1 MNQPKIAL
9 EGIELQLGYIQD
21 GVRKPLLEQLNFQL
35 LAGELTCL
43 LGPNGVGKS
52 TLIKAILGEITPWNG
67 NILLKQT
74 PLNSYSIPDR
84 AKHIAV
90 VLTDPIYPG
99 NLTVGQLV
107 ALGRTPHTNWLG
119 KLGEDDL
126 VLVEK
131 ALADTQIGYLR
142 DTRLGELSD
151 GQRQKAMIARAL
163 AQDGSVIVL
172 DEPTAH
178 LDLVNRLEIMS
189 LLREI
194 SRRQAKAILVVT
206 HDLDIALETADRFW
220 MLNCGLPIVA
230 GKPEDLVLSG
240 LIQSLFPS
248 ARYQFNV
255 VRGRME
261 WKEDL
266 PDFLVEGAAEQV
278 YWVKKALTKAGV
290 VSLEHKLQVETPFA
304 LTLEGQS
311 FLSIEAFVTWYFSK
325 ESSSS
330 LA

>member
-1 MNQPKIAL
+1 MKQHQIAL
-9 EGIELQLGYIQD
+9 EGIGLQLGYSQE
-21 GVRKPLLEQLNFQL
+21 GMRKPLLENLNFQMV
-35 LAGELTCL
+35 AGELTCL

-52 TLIKAILGEITPWNG
+52 TLIKAILGEITPWEG
-67 NILLKQT
+67 RLLLAQK
-74 PLNSYSIPDR
+74 PISSYSIQER

-119 KLGEDDL
+119 HLGEADRSI
-126 VLVEK
+126 VEK
-131 ALADTQIGYLR
+131 ALADTRIGYLR
-142 DTRLGELSD
+142 DARLGELSD

-194 SRRQAKAILVVT
+194 SHSQAKAILVVT

-220 MLNCGLPIVA
+220 ILNCGLPLLA
-230 GKPEDLVLSG
+230 GTPEDLVLSG
-240 LIQSLFPS
+240 QIQALFPS
-248 ARYQFNV
+248 DRYRFNV
-255 VRGRME
+255 ARGRVE
-261 WKEDL
+261 WSQAM
-266 PDFLVEGAAEQV
+266 PDFQIEGPAEQV
-278 YWVKKALTKAGV
+278 YWVKKALVKAGITSLDQTV
-290 VSLEHKLQVETPFA
+290 VITAPFG
-304 LTLEGQS
+304 LRHGEKSFETLEELIGHLNQ
-311 FLSIEAFVTWYFSK
+311 
-325 ESSSS
+325 
-330 LA
+330 

>member
-1 MNQPKIAL
+1 MKQNQIAL
-9 EGIELQLGYIQD
+9 EGIGLQLGYSQD
-21 GVRKPLLEQLNFQL
+21 GVRKPLLENLNFEL
-35 LAGELTCL
+35 VAGELTCL

-52 TLIKAILGEITPWNG
+52 TLIKAILGEISPWEG
-67 NILLKQT
+67 RLLLEQA
-74 PLNSYSIPDR
+74 PLSSYSIPDR

-119 KLGEDDL
+119 KLSDKDQFL
-126 VLVEK
+126 IEK
-131 ALADTQIGYLR
+131 ALADTHIGYLR
-142 DTRLGELSD
+142 DARLGELSD

-194 SRRQAKAILVVT
+194 SRSQGKAILVVT

-220 MLNCGLPIVA
+220 ILNCGIPLLS
-230 GKPEDLVLSG
+230 GTPEDLVLSG
-240 LIQSLFPS
+240 QIQVLFPS
-248 ARYQFNV
+248 DRYRFNV
-255 VRGRME
+255 ARGRVE
-261 WKEDL
+261 WSQAM
-266 PDFLVEGAAEQV
+266 PDFQIEGPAEQA
-278 YWVKKALTKAGV
+278 YWVKKALVKAGITSLDQAV
-290 VSLEHKLQVETPFA
+290 VITAPFGVRVGEESFGSIEDFIVTQKLQ
-304 LTLEGQS
+304 
-311 FLSIEAFVTWYFSK
+311 I
-325 ESSSS
+325 
-330 LA
+330 

>member
-1 MNQPKIAL
+1 MKQERIAL
-9 EGIELQLGYIQD
+9 EGIGLQLGYSQE
-21 GVRKPLLEQLNFQL
+21 GLRKPLLENLNFEL
-35 LAGELTCL
+35 VAGELTCL

-52 TLIKAILGEITPWNG
+52 TLIKAILGEISPWEG
-67 NILLKQT
+67 RLLLEQK
-74 PLNSYSIPDR
+74 PLSSYSIQDR

-119 KLGEDDL
+119 KLGNTDRA
-126 VLVEK
+126 LVEK
-131 ALADTQIGYLR
+131 ALADTHIEYLR
-142 DTRLGELSD
+142 DARLGELSD

-194 SRRQAKAILVVT
+194 SHSQSKAILVVT

-220 MLNCGLPIVA
+220 ILNCGIPLLS
-230 GKPEDLVLSG
+230 GKPDDIVLSWH
-240 LIQSLFPS
+240 IQALFPS
-248 ARYQFNV
+248 DRYQFNV
-255 VRGRME
+255 AR
-261 WKEDL
+261 
-266 PDFLVEGAAEQV
+266 
-278 YWVKKALTKAGV
+278 
-290 VSLEHKLQVETPFA
+290 
-304 LTLEGQS
+304 
-311 FLSIEAFVTWYFSK
+311 
-325 ESSSS
+325 
-330 LA
+330 

>member
-1 MNQPKIAL
+1 MKQNQIAL
-9 EGIELQLGYIQD
+9 EGIGLQLGYSQD
-21 GVRKPLLEQLNFQL
+21 GVRKPLLEDLNFEL
-35 LAGELTCL
+35 VAGELTCL

-52 TLIKAILGEITPWNG
+52 TLIKAILGEISPWEG
-67 NILLKQT
+67 RLLLEQA
-74 PLNSYSIPDR
+74 PLSSYSIPDR

-119 KLGEDDL
+119 KLSDKDQFL
-126 VLVEK
+126 IEK
-131 ALADTQIGYLR
+131 ALADTHIGYLR
-142 DTRLGELSD
+142 DARLGELSD

-194 SRRQAKAILVVT
+194 SRSQGKAILVVT

-220 MLNCGLPIVA
+220 ILNCGIPLLS
-230 GKPEDLVLSG
+230 GTPEDLVLSG
-240 LIQSLFPS
+240 QIQVLFPS
-248 ARYQFNV
+248 DRYRFNV
-255 VRGRME
+255 ARGRVE
-261 WKEDL
+261 WSQAM
-266 PDFLVEGAAEQV
+266 PDFQIEGPAEQA
-278 YWVKKALTKAGV
+278 YWVKKALVKAGITSLDQAV
-290 VSLEHKLQVETPFA
+290 VITAPFGVRVGEESFGSIEDFIVTQKLQ
-304 LTLEGQS
+304 
-311 FLSIEAFVTWYFSK
+311 I
-325 ESSSS
+325 
-330 LA
+330 

>member
-1 MNQPKIAL
+1 MNQQRIAL
-9 EGIELQLGYIQD
+9 EGIGLQLGYSQE
-21 GVRKPLLEQLNFQL
+21 GLRKPLLENLNFEL
-35 LAGELTCL
+35 VAGELTCL

-52 TLIKAILGEITPWNG
+52 TLIKAILGEITPWEG
-67 NILLKQT
+67 RLLLEQK
-74 PLNSYSIPDR
+74 PISSYSILDR

-119 KLGEDDL
+119 KLGDTDRA
-126 VLVEK
+126 LVEK
-131 ALADTQIGYLR
+131 ALADTHIEYLR

-194 SRRQAKAILVVT
+194 SRSQGKAILVVT

-220 MLNCGLPIVA
+220 ILNCGIPLLS

-240 LIQSLFPS
+240 QIQALFPS
-248 ARYQFNV
+248 DRYQFNV
-255 VRGRME
+255 ARGRVE
-261 WKEDL
+261 WSQAM
-266 PDFLVEGAAEQV
+266 PDFQIEGPAEQV
-278 YWVKKALTKAGV
+278 YWVKKALVKAGIA
-290 VSLEHKLQVETPFA
+290 SLDQTLVITAPFGLRA
-304 LTLEGQS
+304 GEKTFETLEELIGELKQS
-311 FLSIEAFVTWYFSK
+311 
-325 ESSSS
+325 
-330 LA
+330 

>member
-1 MNQPKIAL
+1 MKKQRITL
-9 EGIELQLGYIQD
+9 EGIGLQLGYSQE
-21 GVRKPLLEQLNFQL
+21 GVRKPLLEDLNFQL
-35 LAGELTCL
+35 VAGELTCL

-52 TLIKAILGEITPWNG
+52 TLIKAILGELSPWEG
-67 NILLKQT
+67 RLLLEQK
-74 PLNSYSIPDR
+74 PLSSYSIPDR

-119 KLGEDDL
+119 HLGEADRAI
-126 VLVEK
+126 VEK
-131 ALADTQIGYLR
+131 ALADTRIGYLR
-142 DTRLGELSD
+142 DARLGELSD

-194 SRRQAKAILVVT
+194 SRSQGKAILVVT

-220 MLNCGLPIVA
+220 ILNCGLPLLA

-240 LIQSLFPS
+240 QIQALFPS
-248 ARYQFNV
+248 DRYQFNV
-255 VRGRME
+255 ARGRVE
-261 WKEDL
+261 WSQAM
-266 PDFLVEGAAEQV
+266 PDFQIEGPAEQG
-278 YWVKKALTKAGV
+278 YWVKKALVKAGIN
-290 VSLEHKLQVETPFA
+290 SLDQTLVISEPFG
-304 LTLEGQS
+304 LRVGEESFETLEELIGHLNQG
-311 FLSIEAFVTWYFSK
+311 
-325 ESSSS
+325 
-330 LA
+330 

>member
-1 MNQPKIAL
+1 MKQNQIAL
-9 EGIELQLGYIQD
+9 EGIGLQLGYSQD
-21 GVRKPLLEQLNFQL
+21 GVRKPLLENLNFEL
-35 LAGELTCL
+35 VAGELTCL

-52 TLIKAILGEITPWNG
+52 TLIKAILGEISPWEG
-67 NILLKQT
+67 RLLLEQA
-74 PLNSYSIPDR
+74 PLSSYSIPDR

-119 KLGEDDL
+119 KLSDKDQFL
-126 VLVEK
+126 IEK
-131 ALADTQIGYLR
+131 ALADTHIGYLR
-142 DTRLGELSD
+142 DLRLGELSD

-194 SRRQAKAILVVT
+194 SRSQGKAILVVT

-220 MLNCGLPIVA
+220 ILNCGIPLLS
-230 GKPEDLVLSG
+230 GTPEDLVLSG
-240 LIQSLFPS
+240 QIQVLFPS
-248 ARYQFNV
+248 DRYRFNV
-255 VRGRME
+255 ARGRVE
-261 WKEDL
+261 WSQAM
-266 PDFLVEGAAEQV
+266 PDFQIEGPAEQA
-278 YWVKKALTKAGV
+278 YWVKKALVKAGITSLDQAV
-290 VSLEHKLQVETPFA
+290 VITAPFGVRVGEESFGSIEDFIVTQKLQ
-304 LTLEGQS
+304 
-311 FLSIEAFVTWYFSK
+311 I
-325 ESSSS
+325 
-330 LA
+330 

>member
-1 MNQPKIAL
+1 MKQQRIAL
-9 EGIELQLGYIQD
+9 EGIGLQLGYSQE
-21 GVRKPLLEQLNFQL
+21 GLRKPLLENLNFEL
-35 LAGELTCL
+35 IAGELTCL

-52 TLIKAILGEITPWNG
+52 TLIKAILGEISPWEG
-67 NILLKQT
+67 RLLLEQK
-74 PLNSYSIPDR
+74 PLSSYSIPDR

-119 KLGEDDL
+119 HL
-126 VLVEK
+126 VDTDRVIVEK
-131 ALADTQIGYLR
+131 ALADTRIGYLR
-142 DTRLGELSD
+142 DARLGELSD

-194 SRRQAKAILVVT
+194 SRSQGKAILVVT

-220 MLNCGLPIVA
+220 ILNCGLPLMA
-230 GKPEDLVLSG
+230 GTPEDLVLSG
-240 LIQSLFPS
+240 QIQALFPS
-248 ARYQFNV
+248 DRYQFNV
-255 VRGRME
+255 ARGRVE
-261 WKEDL
+261 WSQAV
-266 PDFLVEGAAEQV
+266 PDFLIEGPAEQA
-278 YWVKKALTKAGV
+278 YWVKKALVKAGIT
-290 VSLEHKLQVETPFA
+290 SLDQTLVISEPFGLRFGEKSYPSVQA
-304 LTLEGQS
+304 
-311 FLSIEAFVTWYFSK
+311 FLGNYFLNQK
-325 ESSSS
+325 
-330 LA
+330 

>member
-1 MNQPKIAL
+1 MKQQRIAL
-9 EGIELQLGYIQD
+9 EGIRLQLGYSQE
-21 GVRKPLLEQLNFQL
+21 GVLKPLLEDLNFQL
-35 LAGELTCL
+35 VAGELTCL

-52 TLIKAILGEITPWNG
+52 TLIKAILGEISPWEG
-67 NILLKQT
+67 RLLLEQA
-74 PLNSYSIPDR
+74 PLSSYSIPDR

-119 KLGEDDL
+119 KLSDKDQFL
-126 VLVEK
+126 IEK
-131 ALADTQIGYLR
+131 ALADTHIGYLR
-142 DTRLGELSD
+142 DARLGELSD

-194 SRRQAKAILVVT
+194 SRSQGKAILVVT

-220 MLNCGLPIVA
+220 ILNCGIPLLS
-230 GKPEDLVLSG
+230 GTPEDLVLSG
-240 LIQSLFPS
+240 QIQVLFPS
-248 ARYQFNV
+248 DRYRFNV
-255 VRGRME
+255 ARGRVE
-261 WKEDL
+261 WSQAM
-266 PDFLVEGAAEQV
+266 PDFQIEGPAEQA
-278 YWVKKALTKAGV
+278 YWVKKAFVKAGIT
-290 VSLEHKLQVETPFA
+290 SLDQAMVITAPFGLRFGEESFGSIEDFIVTQKLQ
-304 LTLEGQS
+304 
-311 FLSIEAFVTWYFSK
+311 I
-325 ESSSS
+325 
-330 LA
+330 

>member
-1 MNQPKIAL
+1 MKQNQIAL
-9 EGIELQLGYIQD
+9 EGIGLQLGYSQD
-21 GVRKPLLEQLNFQL
+21 GVRKPLLENLNFEL
-35 LAGELTCL
+35 VAGELTCL

-52 TLIKAILGEITPWNG
+52 TLIKAILGEISPWEG
-67 NILLKQT
+67 RLLLEQA
-74 PLNSYSIPDR
+74 PLSSYSIPDR

-119 KLGEDDL
+119 KLSDKDQFL
-126 VLVEK
+126 IEK
-131 ALADTQIGYLR
+131 ALADTHIGYLR
-142 DTRLGELSD
+142 DARLGELSD

-194 SRRQAKAILVVT
+194 SRSQGKAILVVT

-220 MLNCGLPIVA
+220 ILNCGIPLLS
-230 GKPEDLVLSG
+230 GTPEDLVLSG
-240 LIQSLFPS
+240 QIQVLFPS
-248 ARYQFNV
+248 DRYRFNV
-255 VRGRME
+255 ARGRVE
-261 WKEDL
+261 WSQAM
-266 PDFLVEGAAEQV
+266 PDFQIEGPAEQA
-278 YWVKKALTKAGV
+278 YWVKKALVKAGIT
-290 VSLEHKLQVETPFA
+290 SLDQAMVITAPFGLRFGEESFGSIEDFIVTQKLQ
-304 LTLEGQS
+304 
-311 FLSIEAFVTWYFSK
+311 I
-325 ESSSS
+325 
-330 LA
+330 

>member
-1 MNQPKIAL
+1 MKQNQIAL
-9 EGIELQLGYIQD
+9 EGIGLQLGYSQD
-21 GVRKPLLEQLNFQL
+21 GVRKPLLENLNFEL
-35 LAGELTCL
+35 VAGELTCL

-52 TLIKAILGEITPWNG
+52 TLIKAILGEISPWEG
-67 NILLKQT
+67 RLLLEQA
-74 PLNSYSIPDR
+74 PLSSYSIPDR

-119 KLGEDDL
+119 KLSDKDQFL
-126 VLVEK
+126 IEK
-131 ALADTQIGYLR
+131 ALAETHIGYLR
-142 DTRLGELSD
+142 DARLGELSD

-194 SRRQAKAILVVT
+194 SRSQGKAILVVT

-220 MLNCGLPIVA
+220 ILNCGIPLLS
-230 GKPEDLVLSG
+230 GTPEDLVLSG
-240 LIQSLFPS
+240 QIQVLFPS
-248 ARYQFNV
+248 DRYRFNV
-255 VRGRME
+255 ARGRVE
-261 WKEDL
+261 WSQAM
-266 PDFLVEGAAEQV
+266 PDFQIEGPAEQA
-278 YWVKKALTKAGV
+278 YWVKKALVKAGITSLDQAV
-290 VSLEHKLQVETPFA
+290 VITAPFGVRVGEESFGSIEDFIVTQKLQ
-304 LTLEGQS
+304 
-311 FLSIEAFVTWYFSK
+311 I
-325 ESSSS
+325 
-330 LA
+330 

>member
-1 MNQPKIAL
+1 MKQQRIAL
-9 EGIELQLGYIQD
+9 EGIGLQLGYSQE
-21 GVRKPLLEQLNFQL
+21 GVRKPLLEDLNFQL
-35 LAGELTCL
+35 VAGELTCL

-52 TLIKAILGEITPWNG
+52 TLIKAILGEISPWEG
-67 NILLKQT
+67 RLLLEQA
-74 PLNSYSIPDR
+74 PLSSYSIPDR

-119 KLGEDDL
+119 KLSDKDQFL
-126 VLVEK
+126 IEK
-131 ALADTQIGYLR
+131 ALADTHIGYLR
-142 DTRLGELSD
+142 DARLGELSD

-194 SRRQAKAILVVT
+194 SRSQGKAILVVT

-220 MLNCGLPIVA
+220 ILNCGIPLLS
-230 GKPEDLVLSG
+230 GTPEDLVLSG
-240 LIQSLFPS
+240 QIQVLFPS
-248 ARYQFNV
+248 DRYRFNV
-255 VRGRME
+255 ARGRVE
-261 WKEDL
+261 WSQAM
-266 PDFLVEGAAEQV
+266 PDFQIEGPAEQA
-278 YWVKKALTKAGV
+278 YWVKKALVKAGITSLDQAV
-290 VSLEHKLQVETPFA
+290 VITAPFGVRVGEESFGSIEDFIVTQKLQ
-304 LTLEGQS
+304 
-311 FLSIEAFVTWYFSK
+311 I
-325 ESSSS
+325 
-330 LA
+330 

>member
-1 MNQPKIAL
+1 MKQERIAL
-9 EGIELQLGYIQD
+9 EGIGLQLGYSQE
-21 GVRKPLLEQLNFQL
+21 GLRKPLLENLNFEL
-35 LAGELTCL
+35 VSGELTCL

-52 TLIKAILGEITPWNG
+52 TLIKAILGEITPWEG
-67 NILLKQT
+67 RLLLEQK
-74 PLNSYSIPDR
+74 PLSSYSIPDR

-119 KLGEDDL
+119 HLGEADRAI
-126 VLVEK
+126 VEK
-131 ALADTQIGYLR
+131 ALADTRIGYLR
-142 DTRLGELSD
+142 DARLGELSD

-194 SRRQAKAILVVT
+194 SRSQGKAILVVT

-220 MLNCGLPIVA
+220 ILNCGLPLLA

-240 LIQSLFPS
+240 QIQALFPS
-248 ARYQFNV
+248 DRYQFNV
-255 VRGRME
+255 ARGRVE
-261 WKEDL
+261 WSQAV
-266 PDFLVEGAAEQV
+266 PDFLIEGPAEQA
-278 YWVKKALTKAGV
+278 YWVKKALVKAEIT
-290 VSLEHKLQVETPFA
+290 SLDQPLVISEPFG
-304 LTLEGQS
+304 LRHGEES
-311 FLSIEAFVTWYFSK
+311 FPSVQAFLGNYFLNQK
-325 ESSSS
+325 
-330 LA
+330 